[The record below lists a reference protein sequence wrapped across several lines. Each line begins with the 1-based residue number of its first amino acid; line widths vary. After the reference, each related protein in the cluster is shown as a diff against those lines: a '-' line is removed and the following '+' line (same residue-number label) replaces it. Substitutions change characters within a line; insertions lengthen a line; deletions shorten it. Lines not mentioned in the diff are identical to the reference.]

1 MSWNPNSAKHKA
13 QHGGYRQ
20 KLTQT
25 QVRANLDFWA
35 GMSDKTVVVDL
46 TKGTGQG
53 KQLKMN
59 F

>member
-20 KLTQT
+20 KPTQT
-25 QVRANLDFWA
+25 QVRANLDFWS
-35 GMSDKTVVVDL
+35 GMSDKTVIVDL
-46 TKGTGQG
+46 KKGTGQG